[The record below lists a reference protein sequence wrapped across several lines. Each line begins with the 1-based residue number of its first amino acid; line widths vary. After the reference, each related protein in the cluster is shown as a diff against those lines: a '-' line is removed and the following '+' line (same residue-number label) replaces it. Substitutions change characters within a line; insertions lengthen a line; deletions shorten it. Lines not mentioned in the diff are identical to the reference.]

1 MSNIIRKEFDLD
13 ENYKVFIKFI
23 YSKEEKEIIKEFIET
38 LARIK
43 KDSMY
48 PKIYTFSARTYTSNI
63 LTKMIK
69 YDIINNTVPL
79 EKYKI
84 VDIKYLLGN
93 FNDLIPTLNYLELN
107 NKKYENII
115 FETEKLN
122 DENYLKNFLKFQL
135 NKAYSINLLTCKLIE
150 STYTTNW
157 NMNDIVVDIETEP
170 LLDKYN
176 EFIQEFQYL
185 SDNPKE
191 KIIEFMK
198 NNPIYSK
205 IIGISIGKII
215 EKEKEEI

>member
-1 MSNIIRKEFDLD
+1 MKVIRKEYELD
-13 ENYKVFIKFI
+13 DNYKVFIKFI
-23 YSKEEKEIIKEFIET
+23 YSKEENEIIKEFIET
-38 LARIK
+38 LAKIK
-43 KDSMY
+43 KDSIY
-48 PKIYTFSARTYTSNI
+48 PKIYTFSARTYTANI
-63 LTKMIK
+63 LAKMIK
-69 YDIINNTVPL
+69 YNIINNTVPL

-93 FNDLIPTLNYLELN
+93 FNNLLPTLNYLELN

-115 FETEKLN
+115 FKSEELEN
-122 DENYLKNFLKFQL
+122 ENYLKKFIKYQL
-135 NKAYSINLLTCKLIE
+135 DKSYSINFLTCKIIQ
-150 STYTTNW
+150 STYTSNW

-205 IIGISIGKII
+205 VIGISIGKII